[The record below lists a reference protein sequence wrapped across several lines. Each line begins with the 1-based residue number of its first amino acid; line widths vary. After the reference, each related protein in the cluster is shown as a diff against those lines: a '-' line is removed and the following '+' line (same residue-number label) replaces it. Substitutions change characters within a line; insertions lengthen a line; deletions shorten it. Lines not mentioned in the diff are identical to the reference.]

1 MEGID
6 LEGQYTNF
14 RPPPAFMQAMV
25 GDAPHW
31 AATDDRS
38 VIRTV
43 AGAVAKVVMPLL
55 IDFQTWRIHIN
66 DHLQRLCSSRR
77 LFMCETQR
85 FVTQLGERCS
95 DLEEQISLSARIVPQ
110 LQERCDNLDERTSL
124 LRSRIKRFAEELK
137 RLNQPEGRSHTSV
150 ASASTPGA
158 FAGAPTPGASA
169 PIPMSEI
176 ASAVRERCNDRSGD
190 HRALSECPKGRHD
203 RDPLDAVLDGH
214 IAAIRARSNS
224 PAAHRAQAWAEYWP
238 RKQAQLA
245 QQAAEAG
252 ITK

>member
-1 MEGID
+1 MTRLYHAFGFLIGAIASMAENAD
-6 LEGQYTNF
+6 TCMTHEALVKARNLT
-14 RPPPAFMQAMV
+14 RPDDPA
-25 GDAPHW
+25 
-31 AATDDRS
+31 
-38 VIRTV
+38 TV
-43 AGAVAKVVMPLL
+43 AKRAKAKAKK
-55 IDFQTWRIHIN
+55 
-66 DHLQRLCSSRR
+66 
-77 LFMCETQR
+77 
-85 FVTQLGERCS
+85 
-95 DLEEQISLSARIVPQ
+95 LEA
-110 LQERCDNLDERTSL
+110 
-124 LRSRIKRFAEELK
+124 
-137 RLNQPEGRSHTSV
+137 SV

-190 HRALSECPKGRHD
+190 HRALSECPRGRHD

-214 IAAIRARSNS
+214 IAAIRARSGS